1 MQKEIKTQYMANV
14 TYSGMTYN
22 TLLIVE
28 YEHTG
33 AQYYYTKGKDNWV
46 TEDEE
51 KAKKQKKVQKSN
63 GYYFI
68 KRLAIPTINAK
79 GEKDIWYINNCGDN
93 YKINKISKY
102 GKKIHN
108 KLSENK
114 IINFKF

>member
-1 MQKEIKTQYMANV
+1 MQKEIKAQYMANI
-14 TYSGMTYN
+14 TYGGLTYN

-33 AQYYYTKGKDNWV
+33 IEYYYCKGKSNWI
-46 TEDEE
+46 TNDEQ
-51 KAKKQKKVQKSN
+51 KARQQKKVKKTE

-79 GEKDIWYINNCGDN
+79 GNKDIWYINNCGDT
-93 YKINKISKY
+93 YKINKVSKY
-102 GKKIHN
+102 GKKIHDR
-108 KLSENK
+108 LTENK